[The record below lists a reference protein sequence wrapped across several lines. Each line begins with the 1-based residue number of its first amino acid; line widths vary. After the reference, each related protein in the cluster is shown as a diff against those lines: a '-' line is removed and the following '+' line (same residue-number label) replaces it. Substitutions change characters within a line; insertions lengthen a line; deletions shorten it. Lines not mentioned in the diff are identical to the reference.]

1 VNEKSTIF
9 AVPNE
14 GERTEVLRGEGR
26 GGMFIERMKKDVA
39 NTQGFF

>member
-1 VNEKSTIF
+1 MCRGKEQKCIF

-14 GERTEVLRGEGR
+14 RDRGDRENGR
-26 GGMFIERMKKDVA
+26 FIERMKKDVA